1 MCNCGCNL
9 FHDFPAKLIM
19 KRQLRKWMLLF
30 ILGFVTGPIS
40 AFADSGVS
48 TEHLLKKA
56 EELMVNYRDSE
67 ALAMY
72 EEVLQSAPDNYTAL
86 CKASLLNCRIGER
99 LADDGTKI
107 AFYAKAKQYASRA
120 YELRPDDAEA
130 NYAMALSLGAMAMV
144 SGPKQRLA
152 GISQMKSFLDT
163 ALEKNENHA
172 GAWHLLGRWYFK
184 MANLNF
190 AEATASKMFFGGV
203 CGEATNEE
211 AAAAIQTAIKY
222 NPMNIQY
229 YFDLAT
235 VYKEMKSNDACT
247 KTLEQAIALQVT
259 TREEL
264 ELARRCKIMLQEF
277 KK

>member
-1 MCNCGCNL
+1 
-9 FHDFPAKLIM
+9 
-19 KRQLRKWMLLF
+19 ML
-30 ILGFVTGPIS
+30 
-40 AFADSGVS
+40 
-48 TEHLLKKA
+48 
-56 EELMVNYRDSE
+56 NYRDSE

-72 EEVLQSAPDNYTAL
+72 EEVLQAAPDNYTAL

-99 LADDGTKI
+99 VTDDGTKI
-107 AFYAKAKQYASRA
+107 AFYVKAKEYASRA
-120 YELRPDDAEA
+120 YELNPNDSEA

-152 GISQMKSFLDT
+152 GINQMKSFLDA
-163 ALEKNENHA
+163 ALASNNKHA

-190 AEATASKMFFGGV
+190 AESAASKMFFGGV

-211 AAAAIQTAIKY
+211 AATAIQTAIKY

-229 YFDLAT
+229 YYDLAA
-235 VYKEMKSNDACT
+235 VYKEMKSTDDCT
-247 KTLEQAIALQVT
+247 ATLEQAIALQVT
-259 TREEL
+259 TRDEL
-264 ELARRCKIMLQEF
+264 ELARRCKIMLQQY